1 MQTSRPSRT
10 KEEVVKDFRTA
21 EILDAARRVI
31 GELGFADAS
40 MERIALEAGVAKG
53 TLYRYFESKESLFA
67 HALEHAHR
75 DMITRSRAATQR
87 VRAYRDKLREAVRA
101 VLEYS
106 AEHQAFYQALLERP
120 DLSIDRESVVARTLT
135 KNFEEY
141 IRFVSGLLTRGAR
154 SGEFRPVDPRRGAQ
168 FLIEIIRSLL
178 RERLADRKPPDVD
191 SDVET
196 IIDFY
201 LHGVGAGG
209 LE

>member
-178 RERLADRKPPDVD
+178 RERLADRKPPDVE

-201 LHGVGAGG
+201 LHGVGAGE

>member
-1 MQTSRPSRT
+1 MQTSRPPRT

-31 GELGFADAS
+31 GEVGFADAS
-40 MERIALEAGVAKG
+40 MERIALEARVAKG
-53 TLYRYFESKESLFA
+53 TLYRYFESKESLLA
-67 HALEHAHR
+67 RALEHAHR
-75 DMITRSRAATQR
+75 DMIARSRAATQR
-87 VRAYRDKLREAVRA
+87 VQAYRDKLSEAVRA

-106 AEHQAFYQALLERP
+106 AEHQPFYQALLDRP
-120 DLSIDRESVVARTLT
+120 DLSRDPESVIARTLT

-168 FLIEIIRSLL
+168 FLIEILRSLL
-178 RERLADRKPPDVD
+178 RERFANRKPPDVD
-191 SDVET
+191 ADVET

-209 LE
+209 RE

>member
-53 TLYRYFESKESLFA
+53 TLYRYFESKESLLA

>member
-1 MQTSRPSRT
+1 MQTSRPPRT

-21 EILDAARRVI
+21 EILDATRRVI
-31 GELGFADAS
+31 GEVGFADAS

-53 TLYRYFESKESLFA
+53 TLYRYFESKESLLA
-67 HALEHAHR
+67 RALEHTHR
-75 DMITRSRAATQR
+75 DMMTRSRAATQR
-87 VRAYRDKLREAVRA
+87 VQAYRDKLSEAVRA
-101 VLEYS
+101 VREYS
-106 AEHQAFYQALLERP
+106 AEHQAFYEALLDRP
-120 DLSIDRESVVARTLT
+120 DLSRDPESVIARTLT

-168 FLIEIIRSLL
+168 FLIEILRSLL
-178 RERLADRKPPDVD
+178 RERFADRKPPDVD
-191 SDVET
+191 SDVES

-209 LE
+209 RE

>member
-53 TLYRYFESKESLFA
+53 TLYRYFEGKESLFA

-154 SGEFRPVDPRRGAQ
+154 SGEFRSVDPRRGAQ

>member
-53 TLYRYFESKESLFA
+53 TLYRYFEGKESLFA

-168 FLIEIIRSLL
+168 FLVEIIRSLL
-178 RERLADRKPPDVD
+178 RERLADRKPPDVE